1 MEAAPSHKIM
11 PKASLPAAKCRH
23 AAGNRICKRR
33 PHQKTVEI
41 MPNEENKSQNEE
53 NKDVEEAVE
62 KALKNG
68 RNANDNFQE
77 GKVDDFGADTDEEV
91 QERDE
96 IKGGAGQHG
105 KERNRNDDFID
116 SENS

>member
-1 MEAAPSHKIM
+1 M
-11 PKASLPAAKCRH
+11 
-23 AAGNRICKRR
+23 
-33 PHQKTVEI
+33 
-41 MPNEENKSQNEE
+41 QNEE
-53 NKDVEEAVE
+53 NKGQNGETKDIDEAVK
-62 KALKNG
+62 KALENG

-77 GKVDDFGADTDEEV
+77 GQVDDYGADTAEEV

-116 SENS
+116 SEKS